1 MSAAGR
7 AAHERASLSR
17 ESVLEAALAIA
28 DLEGLDALTMRRLAA
43 DLGAAPM
50 ALYRYFRN
58 KDELVISLFDCVIS
72 AYEAADHHHADWRE
86 EIRSSFRW
94 FRRTLVDHP
103 GVMPV
108 LSKRVGVGNTS
119 DRITESVLLRLRSVA
134 CDDREAARAFFA
146 LVGYAVGFA
155 ALETAALAQRRDA
168 GIDNP
173 DEWLRLSRLRFESLP
188 SSSYPSLVDLAP
200 FIGEYWTDAQF
211 EDGLGRLIESVDPG
225 PK

>member
-17 ESVLEAALAIA
+17 ESVLEAALTIA

-58 KDELVISLFDCVIS
+58 KDELVISLFDRVIS
-72 AYEAADHHHADWRE
+72 AYEPEKHHHTDWRE

-108 LSKRVGVGNTS
+108 LSKRCLLYTS
-119 DRITESVLLRLRSVA
+119 PSP
-134 CDDREAARAFFA
+134 
-146 LVGYAVGFA
+146 
-155 ALETAALAQRRDA
+155 RD
-168 GIDNP
+168 
-173 DEWLRLSRLRFESLP
+173 S
-188 SSSYPSLVDLAP
+188 
-200 FIGEYWTDAQF
+200 
-211 EDGLGRLIESVDPG
+211 
-225 PK
+225 